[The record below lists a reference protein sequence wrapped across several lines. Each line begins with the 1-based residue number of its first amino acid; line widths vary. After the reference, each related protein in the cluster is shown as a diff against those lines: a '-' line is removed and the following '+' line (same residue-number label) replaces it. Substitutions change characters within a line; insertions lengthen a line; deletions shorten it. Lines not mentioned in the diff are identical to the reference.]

1 MYFNMSIIEQFCNII
16 KNNLYLLNQKCHF
29 SNDISDVVDGFIYK
43 NFTKSELENCID
55 KDKEIILSFIINTD
69 GISISDKSNITIWP
83 IYLAI
88 NEIPKSTRF
97 CINNMIIAGITIGD
111 KKPNFE
117 IFMEPIVNE
126 LKKLEMGIIYDQ
138 QTKIK
143 CFTLFGV
150 YE

>member
-1 MYFNMSIIEQFCNII
+1 
-16 KNNLYLLNQKCHF
+16 
-29 SNDISDVVDGFIYK
+29 
-43 NFTKSELENCID
+43 
-55 KDKEIILSFIINTD
+55 
-69 GISISDKSNITIWP
+69 
-83 IYLAI
+83 
-88 NEIPKSTRF
+88 
-97 CINNMIIAGITIGD
+97 MIIAGITIGD

>member
-1 MYFNMSIIEQFCNII
+1 M
-16 KNNLYLLNQKCHF
+16 NQKCHF

-43 NFTKSELENCID
+43 NSTKSKLENCF
-55 KDKEIILSFIINTD
+55 DKEIILSFIINTD

-126 LKKLEMGIIYDQ
+126 LKKIRNGHYL
-138 QTKIK
+138 
-143 CFTLFGV
+143 
-150 YE
+150 

>member
-1 MYFNMSIIEQFCNII
+1 M
-16 KNNLYLLNQKCHF
+16 
-29 SNDISDVVDGFIYK
+29 
-43 NFTKSELENCID
+43 
-55 KDKEIILSFIINTD
+55 
-69 GISISDKSNITIWP
+69 P